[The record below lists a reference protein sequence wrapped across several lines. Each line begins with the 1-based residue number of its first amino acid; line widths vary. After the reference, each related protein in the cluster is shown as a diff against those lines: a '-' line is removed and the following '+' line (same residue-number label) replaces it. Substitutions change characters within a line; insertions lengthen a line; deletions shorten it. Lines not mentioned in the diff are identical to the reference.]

1 MESKKAFFF
10 KKKNHMLFI
19 TKSSMLEI
27 WLRSEFVWVLSVPS
41 FVIFSFTDNND
52 YVRYEI
58 RFRLMVDM
66 MFQSVKF

>member
-1 MESKKAFFF
+1 
-10 KKKNHMLFI
+10 
-19 TKSSMLEI
+19 MLEI

-41 FVIFSFTDNND
+41 FVIFGFTDNND

>member
-1 MESKKAFFF
+1 
-10 KKKNHMLFI
+10 MLFI

-41 FVIFSFTDNND
+41 FLIFSFTDNND

>member
-10 KKKNHMLFI
+10 FLKNHMLFI

>member
-1 MESKKAFFF
+1 
-10 KKKNHMLFI
+10 MLFI

>member
-1 MESKKAFFF
+1 
-10 KKKNHMLFI
+10 MLFI

-58 RFRLMVDM
+58 RFRLMVDL

>member
-1 MESKKAFFF
+1 
-10 KKKNHMLFI
+10 MLFI

-27 WLRSEFVWVLSVPS
+27 WLRSEFVWVFSVPS

>member
-1 MESKKAFFF
+1 
-10 KKKNHMLFI
+10 
-19 TKSSMLEI
+19 MLEI

-58 RFRLMVDM
+58 RFRLMVDL

>member
-1 MESKKAFFF
+1 
-10 KKKNHMLFI
+10 MLFI

-41 FVIFSFTDNND
+41 FVIFGFTDNND

>member
-1 MESKKAFFF
+1 
-10 KKKNHMLFI
+10 MLFI

-27 WLRSEFVWVLSVPS
+27 WLRSEFVWVLGVPS

-58 RFRLMVDM
+58 RFRLIVDM
-66 MFQSVKF
+66 MFQSV

>member
-1 MESKKAFFF
+1 
-10 KKKNHMLFI
+10 MLFI
-19 TKSSMLEI
+19 TKISMLEI

>member
-1 MESKKAFFF
+1 
-10 KKKNHMLFI
+10 MLFI

-58 RFRLMVDM
+58 RFRLIVDM
-66 MFQSVKF
+66 MFQSV

>member
-1 MESKKAFFF
+1 
-10 KKKNHMLFI
+10 MLFI

-27 WLRSEFVWVLSVPS
+27 WLRSEFVCVLSVPS
-41 FVIFSFTDNND
+41 SVIFSFTDNND